1 MYSMDYISPSSNKPI
16 SKDNSLYGTVGP
28 LDHLNYKADDN
39 NFTLQRV
46 PEFLF
51 AAPAAVG
58 PAAMV
63 LIHCLIYKS
72 SIQKKTDY
80 GWEMAKLPVIG
91 KPEFVLLSNMLVQRY
106 GMCRQ
111 TKYYTIKLLEKLDFI
126 ELYKQKD
133 EEEKH
138 KVKVS
143 PIARISR
150 GILQYKNIT
159 KSSRLWQELQLKA
172 KAFRKEVRV
181 R

>member
-91 KPEFVLLSNMLVQRY
+91 KPD